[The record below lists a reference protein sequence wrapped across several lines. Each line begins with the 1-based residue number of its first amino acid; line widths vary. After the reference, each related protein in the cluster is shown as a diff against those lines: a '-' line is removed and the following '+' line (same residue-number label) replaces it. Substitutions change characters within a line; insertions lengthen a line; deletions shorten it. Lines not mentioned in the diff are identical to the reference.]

1 MTLELKNI
9 IEALL
14 FSAERPLSP
23 KEIRAIFAEATDEEN
38 PGMSEPF
45 RNVREAQIVATL
57 DELKA
62 ECELQRHSY
71 QLVEIA
77 GGWRLVTRPEYAPWL
92 KKLLDEARPH
102 RLSPPSLETL
112 AIIALRQ
119 PISRADIAAIR
130 GVEVD
135 GVIKTLLERDMITI
149 VGKSDAPGRPMLYGT
164 TQKFLEHFGL
174 RDIDDMPKAAELRLQ
189 AAALK
194 TAEQKM
200 EEAKAKATDAGSSGS
215 DAAPEAVA
223 EVKATPHPDPLRPGH
238 DEVASRGLGSPQGER
253 GEAKGGQGR
262 ATPHP
267 DALRPGQDEVASQ
280 GLGSPASEVEEAIS
294 AGLSDEDEDDDE
306 YEEDEDEGEEDEE
319 RE

>member
-1 MTLELKNI
+1 MTLELKQI

-23 KEIRAIFAEATDEEN
+23 KDIRAIFAEATDEEN
-38 PGMSEPF
+38 SPGVSEPF

-57 DELKA
+57 EELKV
-62 ECELQRHSY
+62 ECELQQRSY

-77 GGWRLVTRPEYAPWL
+77 GGWRLVTRAEYAPWL

-194 TAEQKM
+194 TAEQKT
-200 EEAKAKATDAGSSGS
+200 EEAQAMATAAAGSGT
-215 DAAPEAVA
+215 DAAPEPAA
-223 EVKATPHPDPLRPGH
+223 GTRSTGSGQAPATTT
-238 DEVASRGLGSPQGER
+238 
-253 GEAKGGQGR
+253 
-262 ATPHP
+262 TP
-267 DALRPGQDEVASQ
+267 
-280 GLGSPASEVEEAIS
+280 
-294 AGLSDEDEDDDE
+294 
-306 YEEDEDEGEEDEE
+306 DEGQTPTTPQ
-319 RE
+319 